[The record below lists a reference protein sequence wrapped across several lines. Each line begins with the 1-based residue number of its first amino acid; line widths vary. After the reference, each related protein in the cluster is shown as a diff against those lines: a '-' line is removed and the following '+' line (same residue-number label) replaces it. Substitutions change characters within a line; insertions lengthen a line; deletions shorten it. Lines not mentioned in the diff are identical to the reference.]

1 MFAILILA
9 TECLVVSCRYCVL
22 KWGDVAV
29 SDEKD
34 EKEEKRVKLEDVA
47 EETGELVGKGVRK
60 TWSVMKSF
68 GRGMV
73 NTLEGGEEQK
83 NVEALTCPHCGTSTL
98 ADSTFCAKCGKKL

>member
-1 MFAILILA
+1 M
-9 TECLVVSCRYCVL
+9 
-22 KWGDVAV
+22 

-34 EKEEKRVKLEDVA
+34 KKEEKRVTLEDVA

-73 NTLEGGEEQK
+73 NTLEQREEPK
-83 NVEALTCPHCGTSTL
+83 NVEAITCPHCGTSTP
-98 ADSTFCAKCGKKL
+98 ADSSFCAKCGKKL